1 MVWYERSKRGKTLP
15 DVDTCSF
22 ARMFQQAMQEYT
34 SSTQL
39 FNPQALVKEF
49 ITRYMP
55 HERLGD
61 VMSQNREATDFFDK
75 LVGYEVSEAQ
85 QRRNVDRFVYP
96 CLAFADF
103 QPPVQWLQTIPNC
116 CRPNTWNHERLLPY
130 ISIDLFD
137 EENQNASL
145 QNLVE
150 RALNEDKQMFPNFY
164 CQRCHQSIRGRDKQT
179 LIHGIDA
186 LPVKIQQTDQ
196 NSRLRLG
203 GDLAI
208 ITRDDGVVQYTLLGG
223 VQYIPGH
230 FGKYTNFFVQ
240 KFP

>member
-1 MVWYERSKRGKTLP
+1 MYERSKRGKTLP

-22 ARMFQQAMQEYT
+22 AQMFQQAMQEYT

-75 LVGYEVSEAQ
+75 LVGYEVTEAQ

-103 QPPVQWLQTIPNC
+103 
-116 CRPNTWNHERLLPY
+116 
-130 ISIDLFD
+130 
-137 EENQNASL
+137 
-145 QNLVE
+145 
-150 RALNEDKQMFPNFY
+150 
-164 CQRCHQSIRGRDKQT
+164 
-179 LIHGIDA
+179 
-186 LPVKIQQTDQ
+186 
-196 NSRLRLG
+196 
-203 GDLAI
+203 
-208 ITRDDGVVQYTLLGG
+208 
-223 VQYIPGH
+223 
-230 FGKYTNFFVQ
+230 
-240 KFP
+240 